1 MSTDTGETVLHRCDP
16 ARNMFRFYSVAIEP
30 DLFGQFLAVRRWGR
44 IGTSGRSLA
53 TACRSLQDAV
63 DVIEHHALC
72 KRRRGYV
79 DRPAK

>member
-1 MSTDTGETVLHRCDP
+1 
-16 ARNMFRFYSVAIEP
+16 MFRFYSVAIEP

-53 TACRSLQDAV
+53 TACATLQDAV
-63 DVIEHHALC
+63 DVIGRHALS